1 MSCDTKQN
9 TLDYLKKKQIITDI
23 RVITAEKLD
32 EFNKANE
39 MLTRVATNK
48 YGLETGGKMLYEIEQ
63 SERKYD
69 NNTLQQRTQRTMYAT
84 PVDQL
89 FETLDEL
96 HAQKTISN
104 VDAIRNILTREPKS
118 RIAYIGTKYPNYQ
131 GSHFIESAEFKG
143 ALKVKLS
150 NKGFISNTNDQ
161 VLFDRMVADYKAE
174 TGYEFDINHNSN
186 DAQVHH
192 EKFYKRMSEKGIKGL
207 ELIDSKNQM
216 HYVTF
221 PKIKQLEDSYSELDE
236 VSTLNE
242 ITGRVEPV
250 SEDVSR
256 SQLDAF
262 NWYYQPELD
271 QIYDTYSPEQVNEM
285 LEENKEGAI
294 ETFNKLLYPNEFK
307 NDTFVSH
314 DIVNDQIRNCK

>member
-23 RVITAEKLD
+23 RVITPEKL
-32 EFNKANE
+32 EAFNEAND

-48 YGLETGGKMLYEIEQ
+48 YGLETNGKKLYEIEE
-63 SERKYD
+63 SKRKYD
-69 NNTLQQRTQRTMYAT
+69 NNTLQQRTQTTMYAT
-84 PVDQL
+84 PVDTL

-96 HAQKTISN
+96 HAEKTISN
-104 VDAIRNILTREPKS
+104 IDAIRNILTREPKS
-118 RIAYIGTKYPNYQ
+118 RTAYVGMKYPNYQ
-131 GSHFIESAEFKG
+131 GSHFSETGFKG
-143 ALKVKLS
+143 AIKVQI
-150 NKGFISNTNDQ
+150 NNQGFISNSNDQ
-161 VLFDRMVADYKAE
+161 VLFDRMVADYKSQ
-174 TGYEFDINHNSN
+174 TGYKFDISHNSN

-192 EKFYKRMSEKGIKGL
+192 ERFYKMLSEKGIKGVEVL
-207 ELIDSKNQM
+207 DSSNQM

-221 PKIKQLEDSYSELDE
+221 PKITQLEESYSELEQD
-236 VSTLNE
+236 STMNE

-250 SEDVSR
+250 SEDTSR
-256 SQLDAF
+256 SQLDSF

-271 QIYDTYSPEQVNEM
+271 KIYDTYTPEQVNEM
-285 LEENKEGAI
+285 LEENKENAI